1 MINLK
6 EFFQPSVAAAF
17 PKIIIRSQWKKM
29 NERNTSVFKEQFK
42 SGRAPMVIV
51 TLSNVKLQCHNQNV
65 KINILLG

>member
-1 MINLK
+1 
-6 EFFQPSVAAAF
+6 
-17 PKIIIRSQWKKM
+17 M

-65 KINILLG
+65 KVNILLG